1 MLLTLNKLL
10 NNGNFIEENR
20 GENSYDLQTLSFF
33 LMHHRLPA
41 SFSN

>member
-33 LMHHRLPA
+33 
-41 SFSN
+41 